1 MVWIVIRPS
10 ERYEVMTVVL
20 DEYDSELPS
29 LANSVVE
36 RPLDNQR

>member
-1 MVWIVIRPS
+1 
-10 ERYEVMTVVL
+10 VL